1 MSDVTLSP
9 GVRSTLLSL
18 QGTAALTSAIQTRL
32 ATGKRVNSALDNP
45 RSFFTSLSLNSRAGD
60 LNALL
65 DNIVQAQQTVKSV
78 ALGITSLT
86 KLVQAAQSIAQQA
99 RQAPLPQTGYDAITS
114 TGTADVSG
122 ETAGTVTGNVDTSG
136 GGFLADVEGLQIQ
149 VGGSTYTVHQPSSPT
164 PEAIN
169 TIISRI
175 NSTAGLGPNGAV
187 TASLDASGKFLKL
200 TSNSTDTS
208 FQVLTSAAATA
219 LGVAGGTGT
228 STNLLQ
234 AVPSLAGTTLNVQA
248 NGGGTTI
255 VNFGNGAGQVSTLGE
270 LQSALASAGVSVS
283 LTGGNATLSV
293 PASTGTRNALTTS
306 GSALAALGMTP
317 SNDEHGVVTSTT
329 PDPTRASLQSQYN
342 TLLQQIDAL
351 ATDSSYN
358 GVDLLKGDNLTTTF
372 NENGSSSLTISGVSL
387 DAAGLGL
394 SALTGADFQSDP
406 AVDDV
411 TGKLDT
417 ALTSLRTQALRFGS
431 GLTTL
436 QTRHDFTKALVQT
449 LQTGAD
455 DLVLADTNQEGAN
468 LLALQ
473 TRQALSMT
481 ALSLSSQGAQAVLRL
496 FQ

>member
-1 MSDVTLSP
+1 MSGVTLSP

-45 RSFFTSLSLNSRAGD
+45 RSFFTSLALNSRAGD

-65 DNIVQAQQTVKSV
+65 DNIVQAQQTVKAV
-78 ALGITSLT
+78 AQGISSLT
-86 KLVQAAQSIAQQA
+86 KLVQTAQSLAQQA
-99 RQAPLPQTGYDAITS
+99 RQAPLPQTGYDAITV
-114 TGTADVSG
+114 TGSADASG
-122 ETAGTVTGNVDTSG
+122 EAAGTVIGNVDTSG

-164 PEAIN
+164 PENIN
-169 TIISRI
+169 AIISHI
-175 NSTAGLGPNGAV
+175 NGTAGLGANGAV
-187 TASLDASGKFLKL
+187 TASLDASGKLLKL
-200 TSNSTDTS
+200 TSNNTDTS
-208 FQVLTSAAATA
+208 FQVLASAAATA

-234 AVPSLAGTTLNVQA
+234 AVPSLAGTTLTVQA
-248 NGGGTTI
+248 TGGGTKTI
-255 VNFGNGAGQVSTLGE
+255 NFGNGAGLVSTLE
-270 LQSALASAGVSVS
+270 EFQSALASSGVFVS
-283 LTGGNATLSV
+283 LTGSNVTLSV
-293 PASTGTRNALTTS
+293 PASTGTRNSLTTN
-306 GSALAALGMTP
+306 GSALAAFGMSP
-317 SNDEHGVVTSTT
+317 ANVQYGAVNSTT
-329 PDPTRASLQSQYN
+329 PDPSRANLQSQYN

-358 GVDLLKGDNLTTTF
+358 GTNLLKGDNLTTTF
-372 NENGSSSLTISGVSL
+372 NERGSSSLTISGVSL

-394 SALTGADFQSDP
+394 SALTGADFQSDF
-406 AVDDV
+406 AIDDV
-411 TGKLDT
+411 AGKLDT

-436 QTRHDFTKALVQT
+436 QTRHDFTKDLVQT
-449 LQTGAD
+449 LETGAD
-455 DLVLADTNQEGAN
+455 DLVLADTSQEGAN

-481 ALSLSSQGAQAVLRL
+481 ALSLSAQGAQAVLRL